1 MEIKR
6 KPLEKDEPA
15 TITGWVK
22 RRTLL
27 IEQQLMDLGVADLKP
42 LDRDIRGKCA

>member
-1 MEIKR
+1 MKR
-6 KPLEKDEPA
+6 KLLEKGEPA
-15 TITGWVK
+15 PITGWVK

-42 LDRDIRGKCA
+42 LDRDIGGKCA